1 MDIPRFPPVS
11 LTSISKLGGRMNK
24 IFRRTDFD
32 LVFYGL
38 TAAAILTCFARV
50 HFLAELSTHFMLQY
64 TIASTLVCVVLCLLR
79 AKRWK
84 IILSALLALYFG
96 LHVVGLMI
104 PRHVTKSEVFED
116 IAILQFNVNYANPNA
131 KEIAGW
137 INNYTTINKNIDAL
151 TAQTQPDIVV
161 LQEVSPE
168 IAAKLTALEQ
178 AYPYKLIA
186 PKSGAFGV
194 AIFSRIPIREQNRQ
208 HFPDSW
214 NEYTEIRLHS
224 LVHGIP
230 IALTEVHTVPPVS
243 KLNAAQRNTEL
254 TYIAQVVNGVSANS
268 KILIGDMNITPYSP
282 MFRDLQKDSKLTTV
296 MQGKA
301 ISGTWPSFFPALLR
315 LPIDHMLISE
325 NIEVIER
332 RVEKDWDSD
341 HLPVLTTLRIYK
353 SE

>member
-1 MDIPRFPPVS
+1 MI
-11 LTSISKLGGRMNK
+11 K

-38 TAAAILTCFARV
+38 TAVAILTYFARM

-64 TIASTLVCVVLCLLR
+64 TIASMVLCVAFWWLG

-84 IILSALLALYFG
+84 IIISALLALYFG
-96 LHVVGLMI
+96 LHVAQLMI
-104 PRHVTKSEVFED
+104 PRHVMKSEVFED
-116 IAILQFNVNYANPNA
+116 ISILQFNVNYANPNG

-137 INNYTTINKNIDAL
+137 INNYATINKNINAL

-168 IAAKLTALEQ
+168 IAAKLTTLEQ

-194 AIFSRIPIREQNRQ
+194 AIFSQIPFREQNRQ

-214 NEYTEIRLHS
+214 NEYTEIRLHT
-224 LVHGIP
+224 LLHGIP

-254 TYIAQVVNGVSANS
+254 AYIAKVVNGVSAS
-268 KILIGDMNITPYSP
+268 GKVLIGDLNITPYSP
-282 MFRDLQKDSKLTTV
+282 IFRDLQKDSQLTNV
-296 MQGKA
+296 MQGKV

-315 LPIDHMLISE
+315 LPIDHMLVSE